1 MKSLYEL
8 TEEFS
13 DLVLLLES
21 EEVSEDEI
29 AFELAKISESVD
41 AKADGYAKILRNW
54 AIEADGLASE
64 IDRLTKRRKAVENAS
79 TRLKQHLQNAMVLTG
94 KNQISTS
101 IGKWSIRT
109 NPPSAEITDFSAIP
123 ERYLIAQEPKV
134 DKKQIVADW
143 RNNGEIIPGVDIIRK
158 QSLQFR

>member
-21 EEVSEDEI
+21 EEVSEEEI
-29 AFELAKISESVD
+29 AFEMQRVSEDID
-41 AKADGYAKILRNW
+41 AKALGYAQILRNW
-54 AIEADGLASE
+54 TIEADGLSSE

-79 TRLKQHLQNAMVLTG
+79 KRLKQHLQNTMVLTG
-94 KNQISTS
+94 KKQIATS
-101 IGKWSIRT
+101 IGKWSIRN
-109 NPPSAEITDFSAIP
+109 NPPSAVVTDFAAIP
-123 ERYLIAQEPKV
+123 ARYLVPVDPKV
-134 DKKQIVADW
+134 DSRQIIADW
-143 RNNGEIIPGVDIIRK
+143 KNNGEIIPGVEIQIK

>member
-8 TEEFS
+8 SEEYS

-21 EEVSEDEI
+21 EDVSEDEI

-41 AKADGYAKILRNW
+41 TKAEGYAKILRNW
-54 AIEADGLASE
+54 AIEADGLATE

-79 TRLKQHLQNAMVLTG
+79 KRLKQYLQNTMVLMG
-94 KNQISTS
+94 KKQITTS
-101 IGKWSIRT
+101 IGKWSIRN
-109 NPPSAEITDFSAIP
+109 NPPSAVITDFAAIP
-123 ERYLIAQEPKV
+123 ARYLVPV
-134 DKKQIVADW
+134 DPEVDSRQIIADW
-143 RNNGEIIPGVDIIRK
+143 KNNGEIIPGVEIQIK

>member
-41 AKADGYAKILRNW
+41 AKAEGYAKILRNW
-54 AIEADGLASE
+54 AIEADGLATE

-79 TRLKQHLQNAMVLTG
+79 KRLKQHLQNTMVLMG
-94 KNQISTS
+94 KKQIATS
-101 IGKWSIRT
+101 IGKWSIRN
-109 NPPSAEITDFSAIP
+109 NPPSAVITDFASIP
-123 ERYLIAQEPKV
+123 ARYLVPVDPKV
-134 DKKQIVADW
+134 DSRQIIADW
-143 RNNGEIIPGVDIIRK
+143 KNNGELIPGVEIQIK

>member
-8 TEEFS
+8 TEEYA

-21 EEVSEDEI
+21 DELTEDEI
-29 AFELAKISESVD
+29 TFEMNKILADVD
-41 AKADGYAKILRNW
+41 TKAEGYAKILRNW
-54 AIEADGLASE
+54 AVEADGLASE

-79 TRLKQHLQNAMVLTG
+79 KRLKQHLQNAMVFMG
-94 KNQISTS
+94 KKQIATP
-101 IGKWSIRT
+101 IGKWSLRT

-134 DKKQIVADW
+134 DKKQIVVDW
-143 RNNGEIIPGVDIIRK
+143 RNNGKIIPGVEIIRK

>member
-21 EEVSEDEI
+21 EEVSEEEI
-29 AFELAKISESVD
+29 AFEMQRVSEDID
-41 AKADGYAKILRNW
+41 AKALGYAQILRNW
-54 AIEADGLASE
+54 TIEADGLSTE

-79 TRLKQHLQNAMVLTG
+79 ARLKRHLQNAMVLTG
-94 KNQISTS
+94 KKQITTS
-101 IGKWSIRT
+101 IGKWTIRN
-109 NPPSAEITDFSAIP
+109 NPPSAVITDFASIP
-123 ERYLIAQEPKV
+123 ARYLVPVDPKV
-134 DKKQIVADW
+134 NSRQIISDWKQ
-143 RNNGEIIPGVDIIRK
+143 NGEIIPGVEIQVK

>member
-13 DLVLLLES
+13 DLILLLES

-41 AKADGYAKILRNW
+41 TKAEGYAKILRNW
-54 AIEADGLASE
+54 AIESDGLSSE

-79 TRLKQHLQNAMVLTG
+79 KRLKQHLQNAMVLTG
-94 KNQISTS
+94 KKQIATS
-101 IGKWSIRT
+101 IGKWSIRN
-109 NPPSAEITDFSAIP
+109 NPPSAVITDFAAIP
-123 ERYLIAQEPKV
+123 ARYLVPVDPKV
-134 DKKQIVADW
+134 DSRQIIADW
-143 RNNGEIIPGVDIIRK
+143 RNNGEVIPGVEIQIK